1 MTTRE
6 ADVVVIG
13 AGLAGLV
20 AATRLARDGFEVVVL
35 EAADRVGGRTL
46 DVDVGDGRVVELGG
60 QWVGPTQDRVAALAA
75 ELGVGTFPTFTDGES
90 LIELDGRV
98 RRYSGTI
105 PRVPPHVL
113 LDIEVMRRQL
123 DRHARRVP
131 LEAPW
136 DAPKAVELDGIT
148 FADWLRRGARTHAAR
163 RLVRIAGRTIW
174 GAEPEELSLLFVL
187 FYVHSAGG
195 LLKLLDVE
203 GGAQERRFEGGS
215 QLLCTR
221 LADELGAERVVT
233 EARVTR
239 IEQVEGVVT
248 AEAERAHG
256 GGDDRLSVSA
266 RRAIVAIPPD
276 GAHAIEFDPPLP
288 ERRRSL
294 LGRTAPGA
302 LTKCVAVYD
311 EPFWRA
317 EGLSG
322 EAVSET
328 GPVTLTFDNSPPE
341 GRPGVLLGFVGG
353 ADARASPGR
362 DEVLDGLAR
371 LYGPRAARPDAY
383 LEQRWDGP
391 VGLPATGALT
401 AHRMP
406 LAEPEGL
413 IHWAGA
419 ETATRWCGYLDGA
432 VRSGERAA
440 REVREIGK
448 DPS

>member
-1 MTTRE
+1 MTSRE
-6 ADVVVIG
+6 ADVVVVG

-20 AATRLARDGFEVVVL
+20 AARRLVRLGREVVVL
-35 EAADRVGGRTL
+35 EAGDRVGGRTL
-46 DVDVGDGRVVELGG
+46 DAEVGDGEVVELGG
-60 QWVGPTQDRVAALAA
+60 QWIGPTQDRVAALAA
-75 ELGVGTFPTFTDGES
+75 ELGIATFPTYTDGES
-90 LIELDGRV
+90 VIELDGRM
-98 RRYSGTI
+98 RRYSGTL
-105 PRVPPHVL
+105 PRVPAHVL
-113 LDIEVMRRQL
+113 LDVEVLRRQL

-136 DAPKAVELDGIT
+136 EAPKAVELDRTT

-174 GAEPEELSLLFVL
+174 GAEPEQLSLLFVL

-195 LLKLLDVE
+195 LMRLLDVE

-215 QLLCTR
+215 QLLCKR
-221 LADELGAERVVT
+221 LAEELGAERVVVG
-233 EARVTR
+233 ARVTR
-239 IEQVEGVVT
+239 IEHGDGGVT
-248 AEAERAHG
+248 AETGASG
-256 GGDDRLSVSA
+256 KRLSVSA
-266 RRAIVAIPPD
+266 RRAIVAVPPD
-276 GAHAIEFDPPLP
+276 RASAIEFDPPLP

-294 LGRTAPGA
+294 LARTAPGA

-322 EAVSET
+322 ESVSET
-328 GPVTLTFDNSPPE
+328 GPATLTFDNSPPG

-353 ADARASPGR
+353 ADARASAGR
-362 DEVLDGLAR
+362 DEVLAGLAR
-371 LYGPRAARPDAY
+371 LFGPRAARPEAY

-401 AHRMP
+401 AHRTS
-406 LAEPEGL
+406 LAESCGA

-432 VRSGERAA
+432 VRSGEWAA
-440 REVREIGK
+440 REVAGIGK
-448 DPS
+448 DAS